1 MINGE
6 HTPKVEVL
14 YKKIKFSK
22 NIIAQKPYPYFL
34 FSRLKIFMKLHV
46 KKRNLIHTYT
56 RGKMF
61 EAE

>member
-34 FSRLKIFMKLHV
+34 FSRLKIFYEITRKEKKSYTHLH
-46 KKRNLIHTYT
+46 T
-56 RGKMF
+56 R
-61 EAE
+61 